1 MTEII
6 GTYDTTGSPA
16 LSVEQDI
23 ALLRNR
29 LESTRAIA
37 RTAIRRIDELEG
49 RVTVMAEL
57 LPGTPPAAPAPN
69 RHVMDAAIAL
79 ADAVDAWKSDTRMA
93 AIVMFDAVTAFRAA
107 LAETEREPVQQD
119 CGCDELWR
127 LARDYVREA
136 DRGNGSN
143 VAATAL
149 QVYVREHS

>member
-1 MTEII
+1 LYDMTEII

-23 ALLRNR
+23 ALLHHRLSTVQREHTEDRNR
-29 LESTRAIA
+29 LEGTRAIA

-57 LPGTPPAAPAPN
+57 LPGTPPAN
-69 RHVMDAAIAL
+69 
-79 ADAVDAWKSDTRMA
+79 
-93 AIVMFDAVTAFRAA
+93 
-107 LAETEREPVQQD
+107 
-119 CGCDELWR
+119 DELWR

>member
-1 MTEII
+1 MNGNSGRHTQ
-6 GTYDTTGSPA
+6 PP
-16 LSVEQDI
+16 VES
-23 ALLRNR
+23 
-29 LESTRAIA
+29 LERYI

-57 LPGTPPAAPAPN
+57 LPGTPPAN
-69 RHVMDAAIAL
+69 
-79 ADAVDAWKSDTRMA
+79 
-93 AIVMFDAVTAFRAA
+93 
-107 LAETEREPVQQD
+107 
-119 CGCDELWR
+119 DELWR